1 MSSVKMI
8 SNAERLQN
16 MMASAEIEMFSII
29 NKNGRIVD
37 SLSRNDLRISKE
49 KREILFMQIALQSSM
64 QRDFDEE
71 LGTVSFCTVKR
82 KKLKFVYRPIGSG
95 NTALLVMSKN
105 NDRDESSMID
115 DMCSAYESKRLQ
127 EADC

>member
-8 SNAERLQN
+8 TNAERLQN
-16 MMASAEIEMFSII
+16 MMASAEIEMFGII
-29 NKNGRIVD
+29 SKNGRMVD
-37 SLSRNDLRISKE
+37 SWSRNDLRISKE
-49 KREILFMQIALQSSM
+49 KMEILFMQVALQSSM

-95 NTALLVMSKN
+95 NTALLVTSKD
-105 NDRDESSMID
+105 NDRNESGLID
-115 DMCSAYESKRLQ
+115 DMCMAYDSMLLRES
-127 EADC
+127 DC